1 MKKKARRDNIIF
13 STCIAV
19 EDNLRIEANM
29 KYNIDIKARKSA
41 FSLRSKIPYST
52 KNYITWGLNHKGH
65 HRRRI
70 TSTEYY

>member
-19 EDNLRIEANM
+19 EDTLRMEANI

-41 FSLRSKIPYST
+41 FSLRSKIP
-52 KNYITWGLNHKGH
+52 
-65 HRRRI
+65 
-70 TSTEYY
+70 